1 MFGIVNYGVY
11 ITSSII
17 LALIPGTDTIFIL
30 GQSISNSKKSGRFSA
45 FGICAGLLV
54 HTFLS
59 AFGLSLILKNSIT
72 AFNLVKFMGA
82 MYLIYMGI
90 KNIRS
95 KENLLVSKGKIKR
108 ENLRKDFFQGMLTNV
123 LNPKV
128 ALFFLAFLPQFI
140 DNSNEYGAIPFI
152 LLGLTS
158 FVISSIWYVSLSNF
172 ASFIAKFLKKNEN
185 FGRYVNKV
193 SGSIFIILGLNLIR
207 AKIND

>member
-30 GQSISNSKKSGRFSA
+30 GQSISNSKKSGIFSA
-45 FGICAGLLV
+45 FGICTGLLV

-108 ENLRKDFFQGMLTNV
+108 ENLKKDFFQGMLTNI

-158 FVISSIWYVSLSNF
+158 FVISSIWYISLSNF
-172 ASFIAKFLKKNEN
+172 ASYVAKFLKKNEN